1 MRRTNFFCPRC
12 FVFRIYPLYLFPK
25 IWFRRPLSEARM
37 KREPGAIPGQSRCC
51 EAPQHSEHLS
61 HWPRAGKASEQE
73 PVRRPAKSIRHRT
86 RPWDGRSISEVFH
99 QDEELTRRCAP
110 FRPAD
115 AVAGIRLPRCR
126 TRPRLPA
133 AGEKGQQRAGQEVRQ
148 EGRTGGRTGIISGRP
163 RTADKGASHE
173 KGCTAGKRP
182 ATGAHHRRRG
192 TVQAPVP
199 TGTRPL
205 KRHELLAR
213 HEFRHGTSPRSGT
226 GPASAQ
232 APGAAKAQC
241 SGYPPSRQE
250 LLARHKLPERY
261 ELPAPGKPPH
271 ARQAPH
277 RETGRNVLIRHTH
290 KKARHPA
297 TSLSAIITG
306 HQVQAKERD

>member
-115 AVAGIRLPRCR
+115 VVAGIRLPRCR

-133 AGEKGQQRAGQEVRQ
+133 AGQEVGQRAGQEV
-148 EGRTGGRTGIISGRP
+148 GPGLYP
-163 RTADKGASHE
+163 ADRAPQTK
-173 KGCTAGKRP
+173 
-182 ATGAHHRRRG
+182 AHHTRRG
-192 TVQAPVP
+192 APQRRGP
-199 TGTRPL
+199 QQGRSAAEGGT
-205 KRHELLAR
+205 A
-213 HEFRHGTSPRSGT
+213 
-226 GPASAQ
+226 
-232 APGAAKAQC
+232 
-241 SGYPPSRQE
+241 
-250 LLARHKLPERY
+250 
-261 ELPAPGKPPH
+261 
-271 ARQAPH
+271 
-277 RETGRNVLIRHTH
+277 
-290 KKARHPA
+290 
-297 TSLSAIITG
+297 
-306 HQVQAKERD
+306 

>member
-199 TGTRPL
+199 TSTRPL

-213 HEFRHGTSPRSGT
+213 HEFRHGTSSRRGT
-226 GPASAQ
+226 SSLPLENL
-232 APGAAKAQC
+232 
-241 SGYPPSRQE
+241 RTH
-250 LLARHKLPERY
+250 ARLRI
-261 ELPAPGKPPH
+261 GKP
-271 ARQAPH
+271 
-277 RETGRNVLIRHTH
+277 V
-290 KKARHPA
+290 A
-297 TSLSAIITG
+297 TFLSVTPIKRRGT
-306 HQVQAKERD
+306 QRLRCLP

>member
-86 RPWDGRSISEVFH
+86 RPWDGRSISEVFR

-205 KRHELLAR
+205 KRHKPPER
-213 HEFRHGTSPRSGT
+213 HGSRHGTSSRRGKGSVQRIPSVTAGAPCT
-226 GPASAQ
+226 AQ
-232 APGAAKAQC
+232 APGAVRAPCPWKT
-241 SGYPPSRQE
+241 SGRTPGSASGNRSQRSYPS
-250 LLARHKLPERY
+250 
-261 ELPAPGKPPH
+261 
-271 ARQAPH
+271 
-277 RETGRNVLIRHTH
+277 
-290 KKARHPA
+290 HP
-297 TSLSAIITG
+297 
-306 HQVQAKERD
+306 

>member
-1 MRRTNFFCPRC
+1 
-12 FVFRIYPLYLFPK
+12 
-25 IWFRRPLSEARM
+25 M

-148 EGRTGGRTGIISGRP
+148 EGRTGGQAGGPDRRSDRDYIRQTAHRRQRRIAREGVHRREETRNRGAPPQKGHRTGSCPDRH
-163 RTADKGASHE
+163 KASE
-173 KGCTAGKRP
+173 AARAPCTER
-182 ATGAHHRRRG
+182 
-192 TVQAPVP
+192 VP
-199 TGTRPL
+199 S
-205 KRHELLAR
+205 RHKPPER
-213 HEFRHGTSPRSGT
+213 HGSRHGTSPARQRLSAADTLRHGRSSLHGT
-226 GPASAQ
+226 SFRNDTSSLPLENL
-232 APGAAKAQC
+232 
-241 SGYPPSRQE
+241 RTH
-250 LLARHKLPERY
+250 ARLRI
-261 ELPAPGKPPH
+261 GKP
-271 ARQAPH
+271 
-277 RETGRNVLIRHTH
+277 V
-290 KKARHPA
+290 A
-297 TSLSAIITG
+297 TFLSVTPIKRRGT
-306 HQVQAKERD
+306 QRLRCLP

>member
-1 MRRTNFFCPRC
+1 
-12 FVFRIYPLYLFPK
+12 
-25 IWFRRPLSEARM
+25 M

-148 EGRTGGRTGIISGRP
+148 EVRQEGRTGGRTGIISGRP

-205 KRHELLAR
+205 KLHKPRRGKGSGAADAL
-213 HEFRHGTSPRSGT
+213 RHGTSSRSGT
-226 GPASAQ
+226 S
-232 APGAAKAQC
+232 PGAAKAQC

-250 LLARHKLPERY
+250 LLARHEFPERHK
-261 ELPAPGKPPH
+261 LPAPGKPPD

>member
-1 MRRTNFFCPRC
+1 
-12 FVFRIYPLYLFPK
+12 
-25 IWFRRPLSEARM
+25 M

-148 EGRTGGRTGIISGRP
+148 EGRTGGQAGGPDRDYIRQTAHRRQRRIAREGVHRREETRNRGAPPQKGHRTGSCPDRH
-163 RTADKGASHE
+163 KASE
-173 KGCTAGKRP
+173 AARAPCTARVP
-182 ATGAHHRRRG
+182 SRHEPRRG
-192 TVQAPVP
+192 GCPP
-199 TGTRPL
+199 S
-205 KRHELLAR
+205 RHK
-213 HEFRHGTSPRSGT
+213 
-226 GPASAQ
+226 
-232 APGAAKAQC
+232 PGAAKAQC

-261 ELPAPGKPPH
+261 ELPAPGKPPD

>member
-133 AGEKGQQRAGQEVRQ
+133 AGEKGQQRAGQEVGPGLYPADRAPQ
-148 EGRTGGRTGIISGRP
+148 TKAHRTRRGAPPGRDPQQGRT
-163 RTADKGASHE
+163 TAEGAPYRLLS
-173 KGCTAGKRP
+173 RP
-182 ATGAHHRRRG
+182 AQG
-192 TVQAPVP
+192 
-199 TGTRPL
+199 L
-205 KRHELLAR
+205 
-213 HEFRHGTSPRSGT
+213 
-226 GPASAQ
+226 
-232 APGAAKAQC
+232 
-241 SGYPPSRQE
+241 
-250 LLARHKLPERY
+250 
-261 ELPAPGKPPH
+261 
-271 ARQAPH
+271 
-277 RETGRNVLIRHTH
+277 
-290 KKARHPA
+290 
-297 TSLSAIITG
+297 
-306 HQVQAKERD
+306 

>member
-1 MRRTNFFCPRC
+1 MRRTIFFCPRC

-133 AGEKGQQRAGQEVRQ
+133 AGEEVGQRAGLEVGQ
-148 EGRTGGRTGIISGRP
+148 EGRTGGRAGIISGRP

-213 HEFRHGTSPRSGT
+213 HEFRHGTSSRRGKGSVQRIPSVTAGAPCT
-226 GPASAQ
+226 AQ
-232 APGAAKAQC
+232 APGAVRAPCPWKT
-241 SGYPPSRQE
+241 SGRTPGSASGNRSQRSYPS
-250 LLARHKLPERY
+250 
-261 ELPAPGKPPH
+261 
-271 ARQAPH
+271 
-277 RETGRNVLIRHTH
+277 
-290 KKARHPA
+290 HP
-297 TSLSAIITG
+297 
-306 HQVQAKERD
+306 

>member
-115 AVAGIRLPRCR
+115 ALQAYVSPVAAPARGCRRPDRRSDRGPGWRSGRRPDRRSGRDYIRQTAHRR
-126 TRPRLPA
+126 QRRIAREGVHRREETRNRGAPPQ
-133 AGEKGQQRAGQEVRQ
+133 KGH
-148 EGRTGGRTGIISGRP
+148 RTGSCPDRH
-163 RTADKGASHE
+163 KASE
-173 KGCTAGKRP
+173 AARAPCTARVPSRHKPPERHGSRLG
-182 ATGAHHRRRG
+182 TSSRRG
-192 TVQAPVP
+192 KGSVQRIPSVTAGAPC
-199 TGTRPL
+199 T
-205 KRHELLAR
+205 
-213 HEFRHGTSPRSGT
+213 
-226 GPASAQ
+226 AQ
-232 APGAAKAQC
+232 APGAVRAPCPWKT
-241 SGYPPSRQE
+241 SGRTPGSASGNRSQRSYPS
-250 LLARHKLPERY
+250 
-261 ELPAPGKPPH
+261 
-271 ARQAPH
+271 
-277 RETGRNVLIRHTH
+277 
-290 KKARHPA
+290 HP
-297 TSLSAIITG
+297 
-306 HQVQAKERD
+306 

>member
-1 MRRTNFFCPRC
+1 
-12 FVFRIYPLYLFPK
+12 
-25 IWFRRPLSEARM
+25 M

-115 AVAGIRLPRCR
+115 AFAGIRLPRCR

-182 ATGAHHRRRG
+182 ATGAHHRRRD

-226 GPASAQ
+226 GPATAQ

-250 LLARHKLPERY
+250 LLARHKLP
-261 ELPAPGKPPH
+261 APGKPPD

>member
-148 EGRTGGRTGIISGRP
+148 EGRTGGQAGGPDRDYIRQTAHRRQRRIAREGVHRREEARNRGAPPQKGHRTGSCPDRH
-163 RTADKGASHE
+163 KASE
-173 KGCTAGKRP
+173 AARAPCT
-182 ATGAHHRRRG
+182 
-192 TVQAPVP
+192 
-199 TGTRPL
+199 
-205 KRHELLAR
+205 
-213 HEFRHGTSPRSGT
+213 
-226 GPASAQ
+226 AQ
-232 APGAAKAQC
+232 APGAVRAPCPWKT
-241 SGYPPSRQE
+241 SGRTPGSASGNRSQRSYPS
-250 LLARHKLPERY
+250 
-261 ELPAPGKPPH
+261 
-271 ARQAPH
+271 
-277 RETGRNVLIRHTH
+277 
-290 KKARHPA
+290 HP
-297 TSLSAIITG
+297 
-306 HQVQAKERD
+306 

>member
-1 MRRTNFFCPRC
+1 
-12 FVFRIYPLYLFPK
+12 
-25 IWFRRPLSEARM
+25 M

-205 KRHELLAR
+205 KLHK
-213 HEFRHGTSPRSGT
+213 
-226 GPASAQ
+226 
-232 APGAAKAQC
+232 PGAAKAQC

-250 LLARHKLPERY
+250 LLARHKLPERHGSRHGTSSRRGKGSVQRI
-261 ELPAPGKPPH
+261 PSVTAGAPCTAQAPG
-271 ARQAPH
+271 AVRAPCPWK
-277 RETGRNVLIRHTH
+277 TSGRTPGSASGNRSQ
-290 KKARHPA
+290 RSYPSHP
-297 TSLSAIITG
+297 
-306 HQVQAKERD
+306 

>member
-226 GPASAQ
+226 SSLPLENL
-232 APGAAKAQC
+232 
-241 SGYPPSRQE
+241 RTH
-250 LLARHKLPERY
+250 ARLRI
-261 ELPAPGKPPH
+261 GKP
-271 ARQAPH
+271 
-277 RETGRNVLIRHTH
+277 V
-290 KKARHPA
+290 A
-297 TSLSAIITG
+297 TFLSVTPIKRRGT
-306 HQVQAKERD
+306 QRLRCLP

>member
-1 MRRTNFFCPRC
+1 
-12 FVFRIYPLYLFPK
+12 
-25 IWFRRPLSEARM
+25 M

-133 AGEKGQQRAGQEVRQ
+133 ARQEVGQRAGQEVRQ
-148 EGRTGGRTGIISGRP
+148 EGRTGGQAGGPDRRSDRDYIRQTAHRRQRRIAREGVHRREETRNRGAPPQKGHRTGSCPDRH
-163 RTADKGASHE
+163 KASE
-173 KGCTAGKRP
+173 AARAPCTAR
-182 ATGAHHRRRG
+182 
-192 TVQAPVP
+192 VP
-199 TGTRPL
+199 S
-205 KRHELLAR
+205 R

-226 GPASAQ
+226 GPATAQ

-261 ELPAPGKPPH
+261 ELPAPGKPPD

>member
-1 MRRTNFFCPRC
+1 
-12 FVFRIYPLYLFPK
+12 
-25 IWFRRPLSEARM
+25 M

-205 KRHELLAR
+205 KRHE
-213 HEFRHGTSPRSGT
+213 FRHGTSPRSGT
-226 GPASAQ
+226 GPATAQ

-261 ELPAPGKPPH
+261 ELPAPGKPPD

>member
-1 MRRTNFFCPRC
+1 MRRTKFFCPRC

-115 AVAGIRLPRCR
+115 AVAGIPLPRCR

-133 AGEKGQQRAGQEVRQ
+133 AGEKGQQRAGQEAGQ
-148 EGRTGGRTGIISGRP
+148 EGRTGGPDRRSGRDYI
-163 RTADKGASHE
+163 RQTV
-173 KGCTAGKRP
+173 
-182 ATGAHHRRRG
+182 HRRQRCIAREGVHRREEARNRG
-192 TVQAPVP
+192 FPQK
-199 TGTRPL
+199 G
-205 KRHELLAR
+205 
-213 HEFRHGTSPRSGT
+213 
-226 GPASAQ
+226 
-232 APGAAKAQC
+232 
-241 SGYPPSRQE
+241 
-250 LLARHKLPERY
+250 
-261 ELPAPGKPPH
+261 
-271 ARQAPH
+271 APH
-277 RETGRNVLIRHTH
+277 RVRFR
-290 KKARHPA
+290 
-297 TSLSAIITG
+297 SAQG
-306 HQVQAKERD
+306 L

>member
-213 HEFRHGTSPRSGT
+213 H
-226 GPASAQ
+226 
-232 APGAAKAQC
+232 
-241 SGYPPSRQE
+241 
-250 LLARHKLPERY
+250 KLPERY
-261 ELPAPGKPPH
+261 ELPAPGKPPD

>member
-213 HEFRHGTSPRSGT
+213 HEFRHGTSPARQRLSAADTLRHGRSSLHGT
-226 GPASAQ
+226 SFRNDTSSLPLENL
-232 APGAAKAQC
+232 
-241 SGYPPSRQE
+241 RTH
-250 LLARHKLPERY
+250 ARLRI
-261 ELPAPGKPPH
+261 GKP
-271 ARQAPH
+271 
-277 RETGRNVLIRHTH
+277 V
-290 KKARHPA
+290 A
-297 TSLSAIITG
+297 TFLSVTPIKRRGT
-306 HQVQAKERD
+306 QRLRCLP

>member
-1 MRRTNFFCPRC
+1 MLRFSDLSAI
-12 FVFRIYPLYLFPK
+12 FVPEDLVPTPPFGG
-25 IWFRRPLSEARM
+25 EDE
-37 KREPGAIPGQSRCC
+37 REPGAIPGQSRCC

-205 KRHELLAR
+205 KLHK
-213 HEFRHGTSPRSGT
+213 
-226 GPASAQ
+226 
-232 APGAAKAQC
+232 PGAAKAQC

-261 ELPAPGKPPH
+261 ELPAPGKPPD

>member
-1 MRRTNFFCPRC
+1 
-12 FVFRIYPLYLFPK
+12 
-25 IWFRRPLSEARM
+25 M

-205 KRHELLAR
+205 KLHK
-213 HEFRHGTSPRSGT
+213 
-226 GPASAQ
+226 
-232 APGAAKAQC
+232 PGAAKAQC

-261 ELPAPGKPPH
+261 ELPAPGKPPD

>member
-1 MRRTNFFCPRC
+1 
-12 FVFRIYPLYLFPK
+12 
-25 IWFRRPLSEARM
+25 M

-148 EGRTGGRTGIISGRP
+148 EVRQEGRTGGRTGIISGRP

-205 KRHELLAR
+205 KLHKPRRGKGSVQRIPSVTAGAPCTAR
-213 HEFRHGTSPRSGT
+213 VSGT
-226 GPASAQ
+226 TQ
-232 APGAAKAQC
+232 APCPWKT
-241 SGYPPSRQE
+241 SGRTPGSASGNRSQRSYPS
-250 LLARHKLPERY
+250 
-261 ELPAPGKPPH
+261 
-271 ARQAPH
+271 
-277 RETGRNVLIRHTH
+277 
-290 KKARHPA
+290 HP
-297 TSLSAIITG
+297 
-306 HQVQAKERD
+306 

>member
-1 MRRTNFFCPRC
+1 
-12 FVFRIYPLYLFPK
+12 
-25 IWFRRPLSEARM
+25 M

-182 ATGAHHRRRG
+182 ATGAHHRRRD

-213 HEFRHGTSPRSGT
+213 HEFP
-226 GPASAQ
+226 
-232 APGAAKAQC
+232 
-241 SGYPPSRQE
+241 E
-250 LLARHKLPERY
+250 RHK
-261 ELPAPGKPPH
+261 LPAPGKPPD

-297 TSLSAIITG
+297 TSLSAK
-306 HQVQAKERD
+306 QVIRYKQKREISSRRAFFQKNDTP

>member
-1 MRRTNFFCPRC
+1 
-12 FVFRIYPLYLFPK
+12 
-25 IWFRRPLSEARM
+25 M

-51 EAPQHSEHLS
+51 EAPQNSEHLS

-115 AVAGIRLPRCR
+115 AVASIPLPRCR

-148 EGRTGGRTGIISGRP
+148 EARQEGRTGGRTEGRAGGRAGIISGRP
-163 RTADKGASHE
+163 RPADKGASHE

-182 ATGAHHRRRG
+182 ATGALRRREHRIG
-192 TVQAPVP
+192 SGSVRNKASEAAQAPARQRLSAADTLRHGTSSLHGTSSDSAQAPGAARVP
-199 TGTRPL
+199 P
-205 KRHELLAR
+205 RHELLAR
-213 HEFRHGTSPRSGT
+213 H
-226 GPASAQ
+226 
-232 APGAAKAQC
+232 
-241 SGYPPSRQE
+241 
-250 LLARHKLPERY
+250 KLSEQY
-261 ELPAPGKPPH
+261 ELPAPGRPPD

-290 KKARHPA
+290 KKARHPT

>member
-99 QDEELTRRCAP
+99 QDEELTRRCAL

-182 ATGAHHRRRG
+182 ATGVHHRRRG

-205 KRHELLAR
+205 KLHKPRRGKGSGAADAL
-213 HEFRHGTSPRSGT
+213 RHGTSPARQRLSAADTLRHGRSSLHGT
-226 GPASAQ
+226 SFRNDTSSLPLENL
-232 APGAAKAQC
+232 
-241 SGYPPSRQE
+241 RTH
-250 LLARHKLPERY
+250 ARLRI
-261 ELPAPGKPPH
+261 GKP
-271 ARQAPH
+271 
-277 RETGRNVLIRHTH
+277 V
-290 KKARHPA
+290 A
-297 TSLSAIITG
+297 TFLSVTPIKRRGT
-306 HQVQAKERD
+306 QRLRCLP